1 VGDLLETAS
10 AFLADQR
17 RKHLSRTVTY
27 CRGANRVEVAAT
39 VGRTVFTID
48 TETAVQAEFE
58 SRDFLVLTAD
68 LVLGGVPTLPQA
80 GDQIREPSG
89 GKVFVYAVLAPGD
102 APAWRYSDPY
112 RKTLR
117 IHTKQVAEE

>member
-1 VGDLLETAS
+1 MGDILESAS

-27 CRGANRVEVAAT
+27 CRGAVRVEVAAT
-39 VGRTVFTID
+39 IGRTVFTID

-68 LVLGGVPTLPQA
+68 LVLGGAATLPQE

-102 APAWRYSDPY
+102 APAWRYSDPH
-112 RKTLR
+112 RKALR
-117 IHTKQVAEE
+117 IHTKQVGEE